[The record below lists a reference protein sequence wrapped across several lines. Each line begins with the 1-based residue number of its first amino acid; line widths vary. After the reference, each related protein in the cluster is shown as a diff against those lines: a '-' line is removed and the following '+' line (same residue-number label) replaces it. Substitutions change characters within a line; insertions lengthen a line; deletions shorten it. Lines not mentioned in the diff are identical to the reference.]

1 MNKNVHQIKKINRKH
16 HLNRHLETN
25 LQYLKYYIIE
35 HANLVIPKNGDCME
49 LIEKLEPIIIFS
61 AVIIGLIFSNTNIIA
76 ENTSNLINI
85 FLCLMLFGLFME
97 VDLNELKNSFKNV
110 KFTSASLIIN
120 FIWTP
125 LFGYFLGSLFLK
137 GNVDVLVGFFMLILT
152 PCTDWYLVFTKM
164 AKGNLSLSLSIL
176 PINLVLQ
183 IILLP
188 VYLVIFFSSANALD
202 YTQLAYSLLI
212 VIVIPFVLAQIA
224 KFIFNNNFKE
234 KATNLFTDLQ
244 IWFLSLAVFCI
255 FASQGDLLFNNLDS
269 VITIFVPLIIFF
281 IVNAIIDL
289 LISEKINFTYQEYA
303 SLTMTTLARNSPLAL
318 AIAINSFPGHELI
331 SIALVIGPLIELPIL
346 YIVSKFC
353 LWIKNSGLFFTCRS
367 F

>member
-1 MNKNVHQIKKINRKH
+1 M
-16 HLNRHLETN
+16 
-25 LQYLKYYIIE
+25 
-35 HANLVIPKNGDCME
+35 PKGVNMD

-61 AVIIGLIFSNTNIIA
+61 AVIIGLIFSNIDIIA
-76 ENTSNLINI
+76 QNSEYLINI
-85 FLCLMLFGLFME
+85 FLCLMLYGLFLE
-97 VDLNELKNSFKNV
+97 VPLNELKDSFKNI
-110 KFTSASLIIN
+110 KFTSTSLIIN

-137 GNVDVLVGFFMLILT
+137 GNLDIVIGFFMLILT

-164 AKGNLSLSLSIL
+164 AKGDVKLSLSIL

-188 VYLVIFFSSANALD
+188 IYLVIFFSSANTMD

-212 VIVIPFVLAQIA
+212 VIVIPFIAAQIT
-224 KFIFNNNFKE
+224 KFILNNDLKE
-234 KATNLFTDLQ
+234 KTTELFTNLQ

-255 FASQGDLLFNNLDS
+255 FASQGELLFNNLNS
-269 VITIFVPLIIFF
+269 VVSIFIPLSIFF
-281 IVNAIIDL
+281 VVNVIIDL
-289 LISEKINFTYQEYA
+289 LVSEKVNFTYQEYA

-331 SIALVIGPLIELPIL
+331 SIALVIGPLIELPVL

-353 LWIKNSGLFFTCRS
+353 LWVKNSGLFFVCENNL

>member
-1 MNKNVHQIKKINRKH
+1 
-16 HLNRHLETN
+16 
-25 LQYLKYYIIE
+25 
-35 HANLVIPKNGDCME
+35 ME

-61 AVIIGLIFSNTNIIA
+61 AVIIGLIFSNISIIA
-76 ENTSNLINI
+76 QNTEHLINI
-85 FLCLMLFGLFME
+85 FLCLMLFGLFLE
-97 VDLNELKNSFKNV
+97 VPLGELKDSFKNV
-110 KFTSASLIIN
+110 KFTSTSLIIN

-137 GNVDVLVGFFMLILT
+137 GNVDVLIGFFMLILT

-164 AKGNLSLSLSIL
+164 AKGDLTLSLSIL
-176 PINLVLQ
+176 PINLILQ

-188 VYLVIFFSSANALD
+188 IYLVIFFSSGNAMD
-202 YTQLAYSLLI
+202 YSQLAYSLLI
-212 VIVIPFVLAQIA
+212 VIVIPFIAAQIV
-224 KFIFNNNFKE
+224 KFVLNKDLHE
-234 KATNLFTDLQ
+234 KASDLFSSLQ

-255 FASQGDLLFNNLDS
+255 FASQGELLFNNLNS
-269 VITIFVPLIIFF
+269 VVTIFIPLILFF
-281 IVNAIIDL
+281 IVNVIIDL
-289 LISEKINFTYQEYA
+289 LLSEKINFTYEEYA

-331 SIALVIGPLIELPIL
+331 SIALVIGPLIELPVL

-353 LWIKNSGLFFTCRS
+353 LWVKNSGLFFSCKI